1 MNLNLNLSLEETNV
15 VLSALVK
22 QPYEVVAA
30 LVNKIQEQA
39 KPQLNNEKV
48 NENQVNE
55 VEE

>member
-1 MNLNLNLSLEETNV
+1 MNLNLNLSLEETNI

-39 KPQLNNEKV
+39 RPQLNNGKE
-48 NENQVNE
+48 NENQANE
-55 VEE
+55 VVE